1 MAVEI
6 EAKMAVPDLDVVRAA
21 LRARGA
27 ERVGRTDE
35 TNIFLDTKGRSL
47 LAADEGLRLRTN
59 LNVETGRA
67 THVITHK
74 GPQQPG
80 AFKNREETELEVPDA
95 ADALRLLEKLGLRRT
110 LSFEKRRETWKLGG
124 CKVGLDGVP
133 SLGLYGGVGGPG
145 EVEVA
150 KVGEALGLADRAPI
164 KARFVARLMVYL
176 KERGQSPTEV
186 TFAQGGAT

>member
-6 EAKMAVPDLDVVRAA
+6 EAKMAVSDLDVVRAA

-59 LNVETGRA
+59 RNAETGRA

-74 GPQQPG
+74 GPQQAG

-124 CKVGLDGVP
+124 CKVELDEVP
-133 SLGLYGGVGGPG
+133 YLGSYVEVEGPG
-145 EVEVA
+145 EAEVA
-150 KVGEALGLADRAPI
+150 KVRDALGLADRPPI
-164 KARFVARLMVYL
+164 KTSYIAMLMAYL
-176 KERGQSPTEV
+176 KERGLAPTEV
-186 TFAQGGAT
+186 TFAEAGRA